1 MKHKQHL
8 DELRETLYRFF
19 VFSDFLCFFFLSPKV
34 MRIITPVF
42 KFSLTII
49 GFSDYVPT
57 RARTLY
63 VQFGYNSIV
72 LSQSDSFATEV
83 AIVLQ
88 RG

>member
-1 MKHKQHL
+1 MNYDK
-8 DELRETLYRFF
+8 LYIDSLFSLIFF
-19 VFSDFLCFFFLSPKV
+19 VSFLSPKV